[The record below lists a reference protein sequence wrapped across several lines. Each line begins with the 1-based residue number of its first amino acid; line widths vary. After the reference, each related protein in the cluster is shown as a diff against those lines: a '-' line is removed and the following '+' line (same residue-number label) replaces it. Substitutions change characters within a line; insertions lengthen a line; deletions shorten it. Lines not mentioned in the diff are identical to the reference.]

1 VLNNQIIFPQNAH
14 HSYFI
19 PFSLF
24 ISLFYLDFFHLFF
37 CRGGGSSMIFIG
49 KITKGM
55 FQVQYKLSLKS
66 TMKVYGHPGRKRKTC
81 VFVKAL

>member
-1 VLNNQIIFPQNAH
+1 
-14 HSYFI
+14 
-19 PFSLF
+19 
-24 ISLFYLDFFHLFF
+24 
-37 CRGGGSSMIFIG
+37 MIFIG